1 LKSGQVYGGA
11 RYIFF
16 YSWRLMMKFIHEERV
31 GVKGSEVTAP
41 SPQVVLLYGDLFC
54 DPNFLLPES

>member
-16 YSWRLMMKFIHEERV
+16 YSWRLMMEFIHEERV
-31 GVKGSEVTAP
+31 GVKGSEVIAP
-41 SPQVVLLYGDLFC
+41 SPPVVLL
-54 DPNFLLPES
+54 